1 MLKKIEIIITF
12 LLTISAVC
20 HSDIRKEIEELE
32 KGKINKQVVLSPVE
46 PNYYI
51 LSNGRR
57 IDLNQWNMV
66 VFMQSTCK
74 YCKEFDP
81 IIKQFTNEKNIK
93 TTVFSF
99 DGLSDGNFDLV
110 LPVSNEI
117 VATFFR
123 DLPVA
128 TPTVF
133 LVNVDDLTTFP
144 VSQGSMTKIDFENQ
158 IQKTFMSAL
167 EEYK

>member
-1 MLKKIEIIITF
+1 MIIKKMGILVTF
-12 LLTISAVC
+12 LLIVSTVC
-20 HSDIRKEIEELE
+20 HGDIRKEIEEIE
-32 KGKINKQVVLSPVE
+32 KGKVKEFVSQKAE
-46 PNYYI
+46 PNYY
-51 LSNGRR
+51 LLPNGQS
-57 IDLNQWNMV
+57 IDLNEWNMV
-66 VFMQSTCK
+66 VFIQSTCK

-81 IIKQFTNEKNIK
+81 IIKQFANEKNIK
-93 TTVFSF
+93 ITVFSF

-133 LVNVDDLTTFP
+133 LVHIDNLTTLP
-144 VSQGSMTKIDFENQ
+144 VSQGSMTKGDFENQ
-158 IQKTFMSAL
+158 IKKTLMSIP
-167 EEYK
+167 EED